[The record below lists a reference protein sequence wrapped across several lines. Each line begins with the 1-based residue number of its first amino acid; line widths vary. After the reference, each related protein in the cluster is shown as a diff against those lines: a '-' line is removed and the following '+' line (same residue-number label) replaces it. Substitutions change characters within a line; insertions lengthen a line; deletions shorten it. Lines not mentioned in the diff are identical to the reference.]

1 MADSVT
7 RLIFAV
13 EGRTE
18 DNFVRSSL
26 RDHLWGFGLAS
37 SSTIVGKAKAAAR
50 GNSGRGVRGGGCY
63 ADWEKDIRN
72 CLKDNPSRDFRLTT
86 LFDLYGLPD
95 DFPMRNRIASDNSQA
110 ERCDRLQLLLADKI
124 NDWRFIPYIQLHE
137 FEALVMACLPFLES
151 LYDNH
156 EQLNG
161 LASLQIEVASL
172 QPEEINDSSDT
183 APSKRLLRHI
193 PDYRKATDGPD
204 AIYSAGLALVRT
216 RCPRFDAWIKRL
228 ESLSETKVSV
238 QI

>member
-18 DNFVRSSL
+18 DNFVRNSL

-50 GNSGRGVRGGGCY
+50 GNSARGVRGAGRWLLCRLG
-63 ADWEKDIRN
+63 
-72 CLKDNPSRDFRLTT
+72 DN
-86 LFDLYGLPD
+86 
-95 DFPMRNRIASDNSQA
+95 FPMRNRIASDHSQA
-110 ERCDRLQLLLADKI
+110 DRCDRLQQVLADKI

-172 QPEEINDSSDT
+172 QPEEINDSR

-204 AIYSAGLALVRT
+204 AIHKAGLTLVRNH
-216 RCPRFDAWIKRL
+216 CPRFDAWIMRL

-238 QI
+238 QL

>member
-1 MADSVT
+1 VT

-26 RDHLWGFGLAS
+26 RDHLWGFGLSA

-72 CLKDNPSRDFRLTT
+72 CLKDNPSPDFRLTT

-95 DFPMRNRIASDNSQA
+95 DFPMRNRIASDHSQA
-110 ERCDRLQLLLADKI
+110 DRCDRLQQVLADKI

-137 FEALVMACLPFLES
+137 FET
-151 LYDNH
+151 
-156 EQLNG
+156 
-161 LASLQIEVASL
+161 SLQIEVASL
-172 QPEEINDSSDT
+172 PPEEINDSRDT

-193 PDYRKATDGPD
+193 PDYRKVTDGPD
-204 AIYSAGLALVRT
+204 AIYSAGLALVRN
-216 RCPRFDAWIKRL
+216 RCPRFDAWIKQL
-228 ESLSETKVSV
+228 ESLSETIVSM
-238 QI
+238 

>member
-1 MADSVT
+1 MADFVT
-7 RLIFAV
+7 RLIIAV

-86 LFDLYGLPD
+86 LLDLYGLPA
-95 DFPMRNRIASDNSQA
+95 DFPMRNRIASDQSQA
-110 ERCDRLQLLLADKI
+110 DRCDRLQKVLEDKI

-161 LASLQIEVASL
+161 LACLQIEVASL
-172 QPEEINDSSDT
+172 QPEEINDSMDT
-183 APSKRLLRHI
+183 A
-193 PDYRKATDGPD
+193 
-204 AIYSAGLALVRT
+204 V
-216 RCPRFDAWIKRL
+216 
-228 ESLSETKVSV
+228 SLCVV
-238 QI
+238 

>member
-37 SSTIVGKAKAAAR
+37 SSTIVGKVKAAAR
-50 GNSGRGVRGGGCY
+50 GNSVRGVRGGGCF

-95 DFPMRNRIASDNSQA
+95 DFPMRDRIASDHSQA
-110 ERCDRLQLLLADKI
+110 ERCDRLQLVLADKI

-151 LYDNH
+151 L
-156 EQLNG
+156 
-161 LASLQIEVASL
+161 
-172 QPEEINDSSDT
+172 
-183 APSKRLLRHI
+183 
-193 PDYRKATDGPD
+193 
-204 AIYSAGLALVRT
+204 
-216 RCPRFDAWIKRL
+216 
-228 ESLSETKVSV
+228 
-238 QI
+238 

>member
-18 DNFVRSSL
+18 DNFVRNSL
-26 RDHLWGFGLAS
+26 RDHLWGIGLDS
-37 SSTIVGKAKAAAR
+37 SSTTVGKAKAAAR

-72 CLKDNPSRDFRLTT
+72 CLKDNPSRDVRLTT

-95 DFPMRNRIASDNSQA
+95 DFPMRDRIASDHSQA
-110 ERCDRLQLLLADKI
+110 ERCDRLQLVLADKI

-151 LYDNH
+151 LYDDH

-172 QPEEINDSSDT
+172 QPEEINDSRDT

-204 AIYSAGLALVRT
+204 AIHNAGLALVRNH
-216 RCPRFDAWIKRL
+216 CPRFDAWIKRL
-228 ESLSETKVSV
+228 ESLGGAKVSV
-238 QI
+238 QL